1 MKENQSNAYRKEY
14 YDTLNRLWQDNSG
27 LKELK
32 YFLDTMYQWCSEE
45 QRKNTAPKVV
55 ILGTSVPEELVMAAG
70 AEPYFIIGGSL
81 GSVSWSDELVPRD
94 TDPVSRSV
102 LGYIHQPGGA
112 DFSDSLFIV
121 PLTSDSMRKIA
132 FELKEEGR
140 KVFVVDIP
148 PDRTNIHAQKNFQ
161 MQMLSMTDMIAKH
174 TGTRITKRS
183 IKDAVTRVSRA
194 RRALLNFLEVTRGRM
209 DIITSGARLLVQN
222 SYYFTGS
229 IDDWTLHLEVLT
241 NEAAWFTSKSDE
253 TCLPPGMS
261 NAAKTIVN
269 YTAGR
274 NLPAGACLQTDT
286 KNNMMSGAGAKIST
300 QTKDGCVLPAGA
312 CLLLGSPV
320 IFPNYKVPFLVQD
333 IGLDILDTAD
343 AAALKS
349 HIVYD
354 RKDMRGSC
362 DTVICNI
369 AARWYKYDA
378 SSAFVKND
386 ILYDY
391 VSWIIRRGDIEGVVY
406 HVLKGQIEY
415 DFELER
421 FESLLSRNNI
431 PVFRLETDYQYQ
443 DIEQLRIR
451 MEAFSEML
459 VQNRYKIDR

>member
-1 MKENQSNAYRKEY
+1 MKETQANAYKKEY
-14 YDTLNRLWQDNSG
+14 FDTINRLWHDNAG
-27 LKELK
+27 LTELK

-45 QRKNTAPKVV
+45 QRKNAAPKVV

-194 RRALLNFLEVTRGRM
+194 RRALLNFLEVTRGRT
-209 DIITSGARLLVQN
+209 DFITSGPRLLVQN

-253 TCLPPGMS
+253 TCLPPGML

-269 YTAGR
+269 DTAGR
-274 NLPAGACLQTDT
+274 N
-286 KNNMMSGAGAKIST
+286 
-300 QTKDGCVLPAGA
+300 LPAGA

-443 DIEQLRIR
+443 DVEQLRIR

-459 VQNRYKIDR
+459 VQNRYKIDRGVQFESKEERAAS